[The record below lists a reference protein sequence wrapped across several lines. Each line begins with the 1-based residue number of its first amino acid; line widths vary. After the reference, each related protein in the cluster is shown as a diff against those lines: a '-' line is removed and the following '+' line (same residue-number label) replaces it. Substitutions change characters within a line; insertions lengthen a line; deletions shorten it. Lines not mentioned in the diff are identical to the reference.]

1 MATIIFYQKLGCAT
15 NARQIQALKSAGHDV
30 IAQDILKKPWDA
42 EELHGFFG
50 NMPVEAWFNR
60 AAPRIKSGEVNPDT
74 IDAASAL
81 ALMVGDP
88 LLIRRPLIDVDG
100 ARCAGLDHEP
110 VLSLLGRNTQDNL
123 EECLHEANRAR
134 CPQT

>member
-1 MATIIFYQKLGCAT
+1 MATIIFYQKPGCAT

-30 IAQDILKKPWDA
+30 IAEDILKEPWDA
-42 EELHGFFG
+42 EQLHSFFRT
-50 NMPVEAWFNR
+50 MPVESWFNR

-110 VLSLLGRNTQDNL
+110 VLSLLGRKTQDDIDG
-123 EECLHEANRAR
+123 CLHEANCRR

>member
-1 MATIIFYQKLGCAT
+1 MRRNCAF
-15 NARQIQALKSAGHDV
+15 
-30 IAQDILKKPWDA
+30 
-42 EELHGFFG
+42 FFG
-50 NMPVEAWFNR
+50 NMPVESWFNR

-74 IDAASAL
+74 IDAAIAL

-110 VLSLLGRNTQDNL
+110 VLSLLVGKTQNDV
-123 EECLHEANRAR
+123 EECLHEANRTR
-134 CPQT
+134 CPQR